1 MTIDLFCMWQPNG
14 LSHLRFGPRTNSI
27 GPPQLDLYSVAP
39 MESGADQEFFSIL
52 KGQLIA
58 LAGHD
63 TGTKHMMIWVDRG
76 SPCFDRQDLPAGLD
90 SHKD

>member
-1 MTIDLFCMWQPNG
+1 
-14 LSHLRFGPRTNSI
+14 
-27 GPPQLDLYSVAP
+27 
-39 MESGADQEFFSIL
+39 MESGADQEFFSIV